1 MKKVMQTVTGLGGN
15 CEGAVLATVL
25 GLDLEDIPSFWS
37 ESGKENPTCPKE
49 GAAYQERLNAFL
61 KPHGYKVLNLGEEVP
76 HGQWVTDISIA
87 MGDIPLIVGGM
98 SPRGY
103 KHSVIYKNGH
113 LWHDPHPEGGG
124 VIPYH
129 ISFLVPTFGA
139 I

>member
-37 ESGKENPTCPKE
+37 ESGKENPTFPKE

-61 KPHGYKVLNLGEEVP
+61 KQHGYQSLSLGANEP
-76 HGQWVTDISIA
+76 HEDWVMGIS
-87 MGDIPLIVGGM
+87 MNMKGVPLIVGGM
-98 SPRGY
+98 SPRGFM
-103 KHSVIYKNGH
+103 HAVIYKDGF

-129 ISFLVPTFGA
+129 IAFLVPTFGA